1 MFRTLYEKSSGTI
14 ISCVNLSDI
23 KLAEYLSN
31 HPQHDAIDLYT
42 KGVKDIAV
50 DTVTKKLKKLTPV
63 VQDPIAVIRLKR
75 MTLLA
80 SCDWTQAADSPLNE
94 TKRNAWAVYRQQLR
108 DMPDTFANVNSI
120 NDVVWPTPPQ

>member
-1 MFRTLYEKSSGTI
+1 MFRTIFEKSSGTI
-14 ISCVNLSDI
+14 VSCVDLSDS
-23 KLAEYLSN
+23 KLAVYLNNNSN
-31 HPQHDAIDLYT
+31 HDYVNIYT

>member
-1 MFRTLYEKSSGTI
+1 MFRTIFEKSSGTI

-23 KLAEYLSN
+23 KLEEYLSN